1 MLYNAFRIAISAL
14 KHFSHCETFEK
25 VLFALWNTRE
35 STFRTVKY
43 SRKCF
48 SHYELLE
55 EILFAFWNTRESVFH
70 TVKQSQKCFSHSKK
84 CFSYCETIEKVFFT
98 FWNTRESAFRTLKY
112 SKECFS
118 HCETSEKCSK
128 KFFNCFFHVTLNH
141 LGSGFYIPP
150 ALTSLR
156 PKFFGFFG
164 TLNGSHITP
173 LKYTSRHYTYRDIGF
188 SLDPG
193 GIHSPVYLWGVSQ
206 TLEPCYPPSVFRHN
220 FGVHFFLGTRTIKK
234 S

>member
-1 MLYNAFRIAISAL
+1 M
-14 KHFSHCETFEK
+14 
-25 VLFALWNTRE
+25 LFALRTTRRNP
-35 STFRTVKY
+35 FRILKY

-48 SHYELLE
+48 SH
-55 EILFAFWNTRESVFH
+55 
-70 TVKQSQKCFSHSKK
+70 
-84 CFSYCETIEKVFFT
+84 CETIEEIFFALKKMFFTLWNNRKIVFHILKHSRKCISHFEILEGVLFTLWNKRKMFEKVFQ
-98 FWNTRESAFRTLKY
+98 L
-112 SKECFS
+112 
-118 HCETSEKCSK
+118 
-128 KFFNCFFHVTLNH
+128 FFHATLNH

-220 FGVHFFLGTRTIKK
+220 FGVHFFLGTRTLKK